1 MNAYRAQLL
10 RFDTDGTPL
19 YESDG
24 LLVVGLAPMACS
36 ASSTPGRT
44 APLPRATRRW
54 R

>member
-24 LLVVGLAPMACS
+24 LLVVGLGTDGVQRVVDAGIA
-36 ASSTPGRT
+36 
-44 APLPRATRRW
+44 
-54 R
+54 